1 MIIKFG
7 VLTDSINQYLKNNC
21 FLFHGQNFGK
31 VDYAL
36 NYVLTSKKKETGDFE
51 IIHIYTEELK
61 KGDFLQISH
70 EAIEP
75 NLFGVPKVYV
85 VSLTS

>member
-7 VLTDSINQYLKNNC
+7 VFMDSINQYFKNNC

-61 KGDFLQISH
+61 KGDFYKYRMKQL
-70 EAIEP
+70 
-75 NLFGVPKVYV
+75 
-85 VSLTS
+85 SLIFLVFQKFTSSL